1 MNIKTCFKS
10 LNAIR
15 LRYFGTWLLDQLH
28 QPGWFNNLVVSRRS
42 WGAFSIYAHR
52 RRSDGKAKA
61 SYSTRESAKKAAD
74 SLAKKHKVPFD
85 VYKCLFCK
93 GWHMSKVGDHKAVS
107 SKSNRDK
114 MEVPAALKTMDSH
127 DRTNLDIERALA
139 TNIPDIHPAYGGLRG
154 RTLSSLKQLHAWNTL
169 VEAGLKQVIELRA
182 DYTSPYY
189 EELCK
194 KSGVAFFRYPVA
206 KDLSSIM
213 EMVDLF
219 PRLCELIDCG
229 NFYIACAQGLH
240 RTDIALCLYWVFY
253 AADRGIAPPPL
264 RGYLEEEGRKPDKI
278 IRALNAFYK
287 CKAERDGVTSIP
299 EEVFK
304 ERKDIIRMMNRN
316 NNATFINTE

>member
-1 MNIKTCFKS
+1 MNIKTCIKS
-10 LNAIR
+10 LKAIR
-15 LRYFGTWLLDQLH
+15 LRYFGTWLLDQIH
-28 QPGWFNNLVVSRRS
+28 QPGWFDNLVVCRRS

-74 SLAKKHKVPFD
+74 SLAKKHKVPFA

-93 GWHMSKVGDHKAVS
+93 GWHVSKVGDHQAVS
-107 SKSNRDK
+107 TKSNRDK
-114 MEVPAALKTMDSH
+114 EVMLESMKTMDHH
-127 DRTNLDIERALA
+127 DRTNLNIEKALA

-154 RTLSSLKQLHAWNTL
+154 RTLSSHKQLHAWDTL

-189 EELCK
+189 EELCE

-229 NFYIACAQGLH
+229 NFYIACVQGLH
-240 RTDIALCLYWVFY
+240 RTDIALCLYWCTMLPTRASLPHPFM
-253 AADRGIAPPPL
+253 ATWRKKDGNPTISFAHSTPSKMQDRKGW
-264 RGYLEEEGRKPDKI
+264 RKTHP
-278 IRALNAFYK
+278 R
-287 CKAERDGVTSIP
+287 
-299 EEVFK
+299 
-304 ERKDIIRMMNRN
+304 
-316 NNATFINTE
+316 

>member
-1 MNIKTCFKS
+1 MNIKTCIIS
-10 LNAIR
+10 LKAIR
-15 LRYFGTWLLDQLH
+15 LRYIGTWLLDQIR
-28 QPGWFNNLVVSRRS
+28 QPGWFDNLVVSRRS

-52 RRSDGKAKA
+52 RRSDGRPKV
-61 SYSTRESAKKAAD
+61 SYSTRESAQKAAD
-74 SLAKKHKVPFD
+74 SLAKKHKVPFA

-93 GWHMSKVGDHKAVS
+93 DWHMSKVGDHQAVS

-114 MEVPAALKTMDSH
+114 MEVLASLKTMDSH
-127 DRTNLDIERALA
+127 DRTNLDMERALA

-154 RTLSSLKQLHAWNTL
+154 RTLSSHRMLHAWNTL
-169 VEAGLKQVIELRA
+169 VETRLKQVIELRA

-189 EELCK
+189 EDLCK
-194 KSGVAFFRYPVA
+194 SSDVAYFRYPVA

-219 PRLCELIDCG
+219 PRLCELIDQG

-253 AADRGIAPPPL
+253 AADKGIAPPPL
-264 RGYLEEEGRKPDKI
+264 RGYLEEEGRKTDKI

-287 CKAERDGVTSIP
+287 CKTERDGVKPIP

-304 ERKDIIRMMNRN
+304 ERKDIIRLMNMN
-316 NNATFINTE
+316 NNATIINTK